1 MAKDLWGVEESTEAS
16 GPLTDAYG
24 FPMEPH
30 YGKPTGYDIHD
41 RPVDEFNQLLYP
53 NQNVPQGPH
62 FPGRFDPN
70 LAAAQAHM
78 QQVTNPMQAVFNAYD
93 GYYGQSDSVMKDG
106 YGPQVGQMP
115 MGPSYQPMPNYGNFT
130 RGMEDTY
137 GYASQAPNPGNPGNP
152 MQMMQMMQMMGR
164 GPQGQQQEMAPYE
177 IPYSSSY
184 MDGGA
189 PTCMDEALAL
199 YYGGS

>member
-1 MAKDLWGVEESTEAS
+1 MAKDLWGVEESPEAS
-16 GPLTDAYG
+16 GPMTDAYG

-30 YGKPTGYDIHD
+30 YGKPTGYDIYD

-62 FPGRFDPN
+62 YPGRYDPN

-78 QQVTNPMQAVFNAYD
+78 QRVTNPMQAAYV
-93 GYYGQSDSVMKDG
+93 GYYNQSYAPDSTMKGG
-106 YGPQVGQMP
+106 YPPQVGQMP
-115 MGPSYQPMPNYGNFT
+115 YQPMPNYGNFT
-130 RGMEDTY
+130 RGMEDTF
-137 GYASQAPNPGNPGNP
+137 GYAHQAPNPGNPFAG
-152 MQMMQMMQMMGR
+152 MMQMMQGMQ
-164 GPQGQQQEMAPYE
+164 GPQGQQQMAPYE

-184 MDGGA
+184 LDGGA

-199 YYGGS
+199 YYGSGQ